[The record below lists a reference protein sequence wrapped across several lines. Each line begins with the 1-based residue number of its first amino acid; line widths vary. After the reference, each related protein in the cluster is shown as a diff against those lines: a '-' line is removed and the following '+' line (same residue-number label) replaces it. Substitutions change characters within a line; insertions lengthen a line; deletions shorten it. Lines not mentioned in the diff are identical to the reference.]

1 MIEIIY
7 NRKKHSVLVKGHAG
21 SAEHGHDLVCSA
33 VSALVYTLASNV
45 EKLADDRKHVRRPVI
60 DLNKGNAVIS
70 CDPVHGF
77 TAVTTLVF
85 DTVCEGFSLL
95 AQQYGAFINYKVK
108 G

>member
-1 MIEIIY
+1 MIEILY
-7 NRKKHSVLVKGHAG
+7 DRKKHSVFVRGHAG
-21 SAEHGHDLVCSA
+21 SAEYGHDIICSA
-33 VSALVYTLASNV
+33 VSVLVYTLAANV
-45 EKLADDRKHVRRPVI
+45 KKLSDNRQCVRRPVI
-60 DLNKGNAVIS
+60 ELNEGRAFIS

-95 AQQYGAFINYKVK
+95 SQQYYGFISYKVK

>member
-1 MIEIIY
+1 MIEILY

-21 SAEHGHDLVCSA
+21 SAEHGHDIVCSA
-33 VSALVYTLASNV
+33 VSALVYTLAANV
-45 EKLADDRKHVRRPVI
+45 EKLSDNRQHVRRPVI
-60 DLNKGNAVIS
+60 ELNEGYAVVS
-70 CDPVHGF
+70 CAPVHGF

-95 AQQYGAFINYKVK
+95 AQQYDAFISYKVK